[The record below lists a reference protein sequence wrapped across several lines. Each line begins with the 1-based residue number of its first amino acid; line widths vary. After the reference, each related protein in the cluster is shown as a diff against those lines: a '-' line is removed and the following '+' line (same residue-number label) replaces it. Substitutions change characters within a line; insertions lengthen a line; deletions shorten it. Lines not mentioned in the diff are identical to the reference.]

1 MIKPDIKKLVL
12 LNLPYLFA
20 FYFVDKV
27 AVVFRMAPGT
37 EMIDKL
43 SGGFS
48 NFGSAFAT
56 LNIHDVIKW
65 NFLPICQDHHSFVFV
80 NAF

>member
-27 AVVFRMAPGT
+27 AVVFRMDSRDRDDRQA
-37 EMIDKL
+37 ERWL
-43 SGGFS
+43 FQLRFS
-48 NFGSAFAT
+48 
-56 LNIHDVIKW
+56 IR
-65 NFLPICQDHHSFVFV
+65 
-80 NAF
+80 